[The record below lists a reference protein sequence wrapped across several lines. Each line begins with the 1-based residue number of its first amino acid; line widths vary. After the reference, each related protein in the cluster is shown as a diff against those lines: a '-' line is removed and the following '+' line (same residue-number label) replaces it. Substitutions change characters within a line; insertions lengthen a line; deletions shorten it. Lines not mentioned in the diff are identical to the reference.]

1 MKIILLE
8 DVRKQGK
15 KGDILEV
22 KDGYGAFLIKNKQAV
37 VASQGS
43 LNRLNRENE
52 AKATALAN
60 DIKEAENIKSKLEK
74 IELKFS
80 VKTGEGDRVFGSVSP
95 KQIAEE
101 LKAKGYTI
109 DKKQVKPTTSLS
121 SLGYH
126 NVDIELHKKV
136 VAKLKIELKK

>member
-136 VAKLKIELKK
+136 VARLKIELKK

>member
-60 DIKEAENIKSKLEK
+60 DIKEAEALKEKLEK
-74 IELKFS
+74 VELSFK

-95 KQIAEE
+95 KQIAEG
-101 LKAKGYTI
+101 LKEKGYAI

-136 VAKLKIELKK
+136 VATIKVSLTK